1 MPSKKDN
8 KKKKKNEEQRRLE
21 FKKRRK
27 HISKVFSDHW
37 MKTVGRFMFK
47 TPCVKT
53 QKEEWTDEMKE
64 QLEKL
69 QKRDIN
75 DVLTRK
81 KAEKRRKNKEYV
93 IILEKEKER
102 LKTVNDGIIAFNN
115 LKESNIE
122 HSFTIPEFFE
132 NEVSREKCKI
142 LTDLYT
148 DLLDSKMK
156 GVNTFYQ
163 KMKSYQDPDFDN
175 LAPKIHRLANTK
187 YVFEKANITL
197 EEKPKKAKIQ
207 KIGPQP
213 NNDRSQ
219 SNNDRSQPNNDG
231 SRSKRSNKKKSSR
244 VESEEQRKIRKDMGK
259 SFEGL
264 VLQIL
269 LDHGVPRSSF
279 KTDEEISEI
288 NERATKNYEIKPF
301 PRTPDFL
308 FDKVVK
314 INGFPVKWID
324 CKNCTVINGLTD
336 EGEVESFSGQI
347 KDYCRFFGSGLILFH
362 RPYMATTKDLYDHP
376 QMVQHA
382 GVTPASPLSLTTFAV

>member
-8 KKKKKNEEQRRLE
+8 KKKKNKEQKRLE
-21 FKKRRK
+21 FKKRCKR
-27 HISKVFSDHW
+27 ISKVFSDHW

-47 TPCVKT
+47 IPNVKA

-75 DVLTRK
+75 DALTRK
-81 KAEKRRKNKEYV
+81 RAEKRRKDKEYV
-93 IILEKEKER
+93 VLLEKEKER
-102 LKTVNDGIIAFNN
+102 LKTVDDGIIAFNN
-115 LKESNIE
+115 LKESDIE
-122 HSFTIPEFFE
+122 HTFTIPEFFE

-156 GVNTFYQ
+156 DVDTFFE
-163 KMKSYQDPDFDN
+163 KMKSYQDSDFDN

-187 YVFEKANITL
+187 YFFEKANMTP
-197 EEKPKKAKIQ
+197 EEKPKKAKMQ
-207 KIGPQP
+207 KL
-213 NNDRSQ
+213 NNKHG
-219 SNNDRSQPNNDG
+219 NNNLLPKEK
-231 SRSKRSNKKKSSR
+231 RSKKKKSSR
-244 VESEEQRKIRKDMGK
+244 VESEEQKKIRKGMGK
-259 SFEGL
+259 SFEKL

-269 LDHGVPRSSF
+269 LDHDVLRSSF

-308 FDKVVK
+308 FDKVIK

-347 KDYCRFFGSGLILFH
+347 KDYCRFFGSGLVLFH
-362 RPYMATTKDLYDHP
+362 RPYMATTKDLYDYP
-376 QMVQHA
+376 TMVHHRRL
-382 GVTPASPLSLTTFAV
+382 PR